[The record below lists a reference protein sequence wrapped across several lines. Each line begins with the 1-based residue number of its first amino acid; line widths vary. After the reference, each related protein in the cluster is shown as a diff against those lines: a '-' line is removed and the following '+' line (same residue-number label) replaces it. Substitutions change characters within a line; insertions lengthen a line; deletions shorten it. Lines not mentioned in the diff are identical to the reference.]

1 MSPRMVTQRVSVKA
15 SRFAVPPKR
24 APVPE
29 ARMPPKGTFG
39 SSSTVCSLMWTMPT
53 VNADAAG

>member
-1 MSPRMVTQRVSVKA
+1 MVTQRVSVKA